1 MEDYQNDIQ
10 RYFDDL
16 SRALSRLRIEEIN
29 AAMNAIC
36 EAYRG
41 GHCIYVFG
49 NGGSAATASHLAND
63 FNKGISQELEKKFRV
78 YCLND
83 NIATVMAIAND
94 MDYSDVFIE
103 QLRNRLGRGDIVIAI
118 SGSGN
123 SKNIVKAV
131 EYARSC
137 GCGVVGMSGYDG
149 GKLKQIAD
157 YHMHVDV
164 KDMQIIE
171 DVHLIFNHLMMRI
184 FCMCLK
190 ES

>member
-1 MEDYQNDIQ
+1 MEDYQDDIQ

-16 SRALSRLRIEEIN
+16 SRVLSRLRIEEIN
-29 AAMNAIC
+29 AAMNVIC
-36 EAYRG
+36 EAYQG

-123 SKNIVKAV
+123 SKNIVKAA
-131 EYARSC
+131 EYAKAC

-149 GKLKQIAD
+149 GRLKQIAD

-164 KDMQIIE
+164 KDMQVVE
-171 DVHLIFNHLMMRI
+171 DVHLIFNHMMMRI
-184 FCMCLK
+184 FCMRLK